1 MEMLQN
7 AYKQKENDPYII
19 DSIGWAYY
27 LIGDF
32 NKAEELLKKAVQLM
46 PRDPIVNDHYGD
58 VLWQLDRKIQ
68 ANYFWKYVLQ
78 LKETESEMKIKINQK
93 LILGL
98 KKFS

>member
-1 MEMLQN
+1 
-7 AYKQKENDPYII
+7 
-19 DSIGWAYY
+19 
-27 LIGDF
+27 
-32 NKAEELLKKAVQLM
+32 M
-46 PRDPIVNDHYGD
+46 PNDPIVNDHYGD